1 MGEGLTIACLGFG
14 KIAKQN
20 GDRILAKVLAG
31 AAGTRAR
38 NVVVNRSEQHKQWLV
53 ERSLLKQPSRT
64 PQPPRPLDGTNRSL
78 MSLVLELSGS
88 YQTIDGQQRPAVQE
102 DEHSRQRYAEA
113 VATAKRKI
121 ITDFFPPGNATVTVS
136 AWPALIVHCACVLFP
151 AR

>member
-1 MGEGLTIACLGFG
+1 LGEGLTIACLGFG

-38 NVVVNRSEQHKQWLV
+38 NVVVNRSEHHKEWLV
-53 ERSLLKQPSRT
+53 ERSLLKQPSQT
-64 PQPPRPLDGTNRSL
+64 AKPPRPLDGTNRSL

-88 YQTIDGQQRPAVQE
+88 YQTIDGQLRPAVQE
-102 DEHSRQRYAEA
+102 DEQDRQRYAA
-113 VATAKRKI
+113 ALATAKGKI

-136 AWPALIVHCACVLFP
+136 VLTAILARGICLHFP
-151 AR
+151 CR